1 MLKEEFIARTGFI
14 PTDEEYAAIER
25 DYYSFDGNKD
35 AFCMEFDAE
44 AAHARRVQR
53 LKALETEVVAL
64 KKQMEQSVA
73 SLKKQLEREQE
84 WKPCEGGTNMSEEDY
99 QVLKVCG
106 DAMTDAEAKNWLHTE
121 FGFDPLLI
129 QVLYVA
135 STLEKNRHGFCRKA
149 QTFRRVPCRA
159 ATDMNYARF
168 NAAGLQWEIV
178 NGEPLPYTE

>member
-35 AFCMEFDAE
+35 VFCMKFDAE

-53 LKALETEVVAL
+53 LKALEAEAATL
-64 KKQMEQSVA
+64 KE
-73 SLKKQLEREQE
+73 QLEKEQE

-99 QVLKVCG
+99 QALKRYG
-106 DAMTDAEAKNWLHTE
+106 DAMTDVEAKAWLHAE
-121 FGFDPLLI
+121 FGFDPALI
-129 QVLYVA
+129 QVLHET
-135 STLEKNRHGFCRKA
+135 STLEENRHGLCRKA
-149 QTFRRVPCRA
+149 QTFSRLPCRE

-168 NAAGLQWEIV
+168 NVAGLQWEVV
-178 NGEPLPYTE
+178 NGELLPYLE